1 MQIAYLFNACG
12 RQQTVCSYIVTAANS
27 RMFRLVQIPHR
38 PRSLADWLV
47 FQVGSQREEW
57 KLQSAMMVFQAL
69 SLTDDEVS
77 TS

>member
-47 FQVGSQREEW
+47 FQVGSQREGMEITERHDG
-57 KLQSAMMVFQAL
+57 L
-69 SLTDDEVS
+69 SGAFSDG
-77 TS
+77 